1 MWVREIYGQL
11 ERKEV
16 YNTSGTWLHSLT
28 ENYISGTMQFIT
40 SREEVMVKKKPIGK
54 DKCKIKQNKVILKF
68 VFLIFA
74 FL

>member
-1 MWVREIYGQL
+1 MWVREIYGQP

-40 SREEVMVKKKPIGK
+40 SREEVMVKKNQLEKTSAK
-54 DKCKIKQNKVILKF
+54 LNKIKLS
-68 VFLIFA
+68 
-74 FL
+74 